1 VEEGWDLLLRD
12 LSQRRRAAPVGPLR
26 LPSVR
31 SATIAVAAAVTSAV
45 VALAGCASTV
55 PDRLTIPFGD
65 AQQLVVVTAPAW
77 SSNAGLL
84 TTYER
89 AEGGWRIVHSG
100 LPVRLGRNGLNPDHH
115 EGDGTTPAGSFA
127 ITGVMGRQPDPGVR
141 YPYRVI
147 VPGDCW
153 ISDVASPAYNQL
165 VRASPCVAPN
175 EDLYAIGAGPYR
187 YLATIGY
194 NTDPVV
200 PGAGSAIFLHRHH
213 YDSAGRTVATSGCV
227 SLTESDLLAVLR
239 WLDPA
244 KHPRILMGP
253 DAWLIHP

>member
-1 VEEGWDLLLRD
+1 VAPGGGRLGSLLRH
-12 LSQRRRAAPVGPLR
+12 LLPWPRAESFRAKPR
-26 LPSVR
+26 LASVLP
-31 SATIAVAAAVTSAV
+31 AAAAAAAVV
-45 VALAGCASTV
+45 VLAAGCASTV

-65 AQQLVVVTAPAW
+65 AQQLVVVTAPSW
-77 SSNAGLL
+77 SSTTGVL

-89 AEGGWRIVHSG
+89 AESGWRIVHST
-100 LPVRLGRNGLNPDHH
+100 LPARLGRSGFNPDHR
-115 EGDGTTPAGSFA
+115 EGDGTTPAGSFS
-127 ITGVMGRQPDPGVR
+127 ITGIMGRQPNPGVR
-141 YPYRVI
+141 YPYRPI

-165 VRASPCVAPN
+165 VAASPCVSPN

-194 NTDPVV
+194 NTNPIV

-213 YDSAGRTVATSGCV
+213 HDSAGRTVATSGCV
-227 SLTESDLLAVLR
+227 SLSEPDLLAVLR

-244 KHPRILMGP
+244 KQPRILMGP
-253 DAWLIHP
+253 DAWLVRP